1 MQMRIGGKEVVAAQ
15 KGWIP
20 VRNPATGELIDHVPD
35 GMAED
40 IEQAVAAAES
50 AFDAWA
56 GKTPRER
63 GIILL
68 HAANEVRSVYRE
80 TARILTME
88 QGKPLKEAEDEIRGF
103 ANVLEFYASIA
114 GTLHGQAVPLGLTGD
129 LVVIREP
136 LGVCGA
142 IIPWNVPAI
151 LMGWKCGPALLSGNT
166 LILKPSSTTPLT
178 NLRLAALMEH
188 AGLPPG
194 VLNVVTGRGETA
206 GMEIVKHPA
215 IRKVS
220 FTGSTATGHQIREAA
235 GTSLKELTLELGGSD
250 PMIVWRDAPLA
261 KAVDGAVRGRF
272 YNAGQTCTAVKR
284 LYLHEEIADHF
295 LSLLTARINQL
306 RVGNGLEPGVDM
318 GPLHSV
324 DQRMHAASCVDWA
337 REHDGGRILAGG
349 DTLHG
354 PGFENGYFYAPTLIA
369 DPATEAPFLH
379 EEVFGP
385 VLPAVRYKDLDSA
398 IEAAN
403 STRYGLGAS
412 VWTKDMDIVRA
423 VFTRVRSGVCW
434 VNRHLTL
441 PPEVP
446 FGGVKESGVG
456 RENGVDA
463 CLAYTRTRSL
473 IIGW

>member
-1 MQMRIGGKEVVAAQ
+1 MQMRIGGKEVDAGR

-20 VRNPATGELIDHVPD
+20 VHNPATGELIDHVPD

-40 IEQAVAAAES
+40 VEQAVAAAES
-50 AFDAWA
+50 AFEAWA

-63 GIILL
+63 GVVLL
-68 HAANEVRSVYRE
+68 HAANQVRSVYRE

-103 ANVLEFYASIA
+103 ANILEFYASIA
-114 GTLHGQAVPLGLTGD
+114 GTLHGQAVPLGNTGN

-178 NLRLAALMEH
+178 TLRLAALMEH
-188 AGLPPG
+188 AGLSPG

-206 GMEIVKHPA
+206 GLEIVKHPA

-220 FTGSTATGHQIREAA
+220 FTGSTVTGHQIREAA

-250 PMIVWRDAPLA
+250 PMIVWRDAPIE
-261 KAVDGAVRGRF
+261 KAVDGAIRGRF

-295 LSLLTARINQL
+295 LSLLTARIQQL

-318 GPLHSV
+318 GPLHRMDQRVHTASSV
-324 DQRMHAASCVDWA
+324 DWV
-337 REHDGGRILAGG
+337 REHKAGRILAGG
-349 DTLHG
+349 DILSG
-354 PGFENGYFYAPTLIA
+354 EGFDNGFYYAPTLIA
-369 DPATEAPFLH
+369 DPVPEAPLLH

-385 VLPAVRYKDLDSA
+385 VLPVVRFGDLDSA